1 MGMGG
6 GGGRGEVTSDINVT
20 PMADVMLVLLII
32 FMVITPML
40 QKGVSV
46 ELAKTKNPI
55 DMKEADRDD
64 AVLVAVTRDGKFYLG
79 QSKVSIDELASK
91 VNDLLATRL
100 EKKVFVKS
108 DLRAKYG
115 DVVQVVDNIRNAGV
129 DQVGLL
135 TPAFRMLSDRKST
148 RLNSSHV
155 RISYAVFCLK
165 KKTYTHRPLPA

>member
-1 MGMGG
+1 MGMGSS
-6 GGGRGEVTSDINVT
+6 GGRGEVTSDINVT

-32 FMVITPML
+32 FMVVTPML
-40 QKGVSV
+40 QKGQAV

-64 AVLVAVTRDGKFYLG
+64 AVLVTVTRDGKLYLG
-79 QSKVSIDELASK
+79 QDKVSVDVLATK
-91 VNDLLATRL
+91 VNDLLASRL

-129 DQVGLL
+129 DQIGLL
-135 TPAFRMLSDRKST
+135 TE
-148 RLNSSHV
+148 RLDDQV
-155 RISYAVFCLK
+155 R
-165 KKTYTHRPLPA
+165 R

>member
-1 MGMGG
+1 MGS

-46 ELAKTKNPI
+46 ELARTRNPI

-64 AVLVAVTRDGKFYLG
+64 AVLVAITRDGKFWLG
-79 QSKVSIDELASK
+79 KDRVNIEDLAAK
-91 VNDLLATRL
+91 VNDLLSTRL
-100 EKKVFVKS
+100 DKTVFLKS

-115 DVVQVVDNIRNAGV
+115 DVVQVVDSIRNAGV
-129 DQVGLL
+129 DKVALL
-135 TPAFRMLSDRKST
+135 TE
-148 RLNSSHV
+148 RLDDQV
-155 RISYAVFCLK
+155 R
-165 KKTYTHRPLPA
+165 R

>member
-1 MGMGG
+1 MGMGST
-6 GGGRGEVTSDINVT
+6 GGRGEVTSEINVT

-32 FMVITPML
+32 FMVVTPML
-40 QKGVSV
+40 QKGQSV

-64 AVLVAVTRDGKFYLG
+64 AILVAVTRDGKFYLG
-79 QSKVSIDELASK
+79 QNLVKIDDLASK

-115 DVVQVVDNIRNAGV
+115 DVVQVVDNIRNEVV
-129 DQVGLL
+129 DQVVLF
-135 TPAFRMLSDRKST
+135 T
-148 RLNSSHV
+148 
-155 RISYAVFCLK
+155 
-165 KKTYTHRPLPA
+165 

>member
-1 MGMGG
+1 MGMGS
-6 GGGRGEVTSDINVT
+6 GGGRGEVTSEINVT

-40 QKGVSV
+40 QKGQTV
-46 ELAKTKNPI
+46 ELARTKNPI

-64 AVLVAVTRDGKFYLG
+64 AVLVTVTRDGKLYLG
-79 QSKVSIDELASK
+79 QEKVSVDVLATK
-91 VNDLLATRL
+91 VNDLLASRL

-129 DQVGLL
+129 DQIGLL
-135 TPAFRMLSDRKST
+135 TE
-148 RLNSSHV
+148 RLDDQV
-155 RISYAVFCLK
+155 R
-165 KKTYTHRPLPA
+165 R

>member
-6 GGGRGEVTSDINVT
+6 GGGRGEVTSEINVT

-40 QKGVSV
+40 QKGIPV

-64 AVLVAVTRDGKFYLG
+64 AVLVAITRDGKFYLG
-79 QSKVSIDELASK
+79 QDQVKIDDLASK
-91 VNDLLATRL
+91 VNDLLLTKL
-100 EKKVFVKS
+100 EKTVFVRS

-135 TPAFRMLSDRKST
+135 TE
-148 RLNSSHV
+148 RLDDQV
-155 RISYAVFCLK
+155 R
-165 KKTYTHRPLPA
+165 T

>member
-1 MGMGG
+1 MGMGS

-32 FMVITPML
+32 FMVVTPML
-40 QKGVSV
+40 QKGQAV

-64 AVLVAVTRDGKFYLG
+64 AVLVTVTRDGKLYLG
-79 QSKVSIDELASK
+79 QEKITVEALATK
-91 VNDLLATRL
+91 VNDLLASRL

-135 TPAFRMLSDRKST
+135 TE
-148 RLNSSHV
+148 RLDDQV
-155 RISYAVFCLK
+155 R
-165 KKTYTHRPLPA
+165 R